1 MEQKRIS
8 AQDVADHAG
17 VSRTTVSF
25 VLNNTPGK
33 SISEDTRQRVLR
45 AASELGY
52 IPNEDARRLAMMRAS
67 SIGVFIGHSQYLY
80 SDVFISRVVEGMAQT
95 VNKHRIQLVIQ
106 PVGAADS
113 SYLELAR
120 QDEVEGIIL
129 INTRE
134 DDPALQEVVESGYPA
149 VSLDYLENWALP
161 QVYVDN
167 RGAAEEMVEFLI
179 RWGHR
184 EIAMITHAP
193 VAYSASK
200 RRLEG
205 YYDAMRKHGLEG
217 PKRWIHYG
225 DFSEASGYAAM
236 TSILNEPTV
245 PTAVFVGND
254 VVAYGATQAIK
265 DHGLQIPQDISIC
278 GFDDDYLSRYL
289 NPPLTTMALPASG
302 MGSAAVKV
310 LLEQLEGQRPA
321 PPKRVVLPT
330 HISIRNS
337 CCKIE
342 EMVRFSHSS

>member
-1 MEQKRIS
+1 MEQRKVS
-8 AQDVADHAG
+8 AQDVAQHAG

-33 SISEDTRQRVLR
+33 SISEDTRQRVLL

-52 IPNEDARRLAMMRAS
+52 IPNEDARRLAMMRTS

-95 VNKHRIQLVIQ
+95 VNKYRIQLVIQ
-106 PVGAADS
+106 PVSVADR
-113 SYLELAR
+113 SYLELAQ

-134 DDPALQEVVESGYPA
+134 DDPALNELIETGFPA
-149 VSLDYLENWALP
+149 VSIDYLENRKLS

-167 RGAAEEMVEFLI
+167 RGAAREMVEFLI

-184 EIAMITHAP
+184 DIGMITHAP
-193 VAYSASK
+193 TMFSASK

-205 YYDAMRKHGLEG
+205 YRDALAARGIRE
-217 PKRWIHYG
+217 REEWVQYG
-225 DFSEASGYAAM
+225 DFSEASGYEA
-236 TSILNEPTV
+236 TERILSGSAIPS
-245 PTAVFVGND
+245 AVFVGND
-254 VVAYGATQAIK
+254 VVAYGAIQAIK
-265 DHGLQIPQDISIC
+265 DRGLRIPDDISIC

-302 MGSAAVKV
+302 MGSKAVSV
-310 LLEQLEGQRPA
+310 LIEQLEPARPA
-321 PPKRVVLPT
+321 APCHVVLPT

-337 CCKIE
+337 CRKA
-342 EMVRFSHSS
+342 

>member
-45 AASELGY
+45 SASELGY

-106 PVGAADS
+106 PVGASDT

-167 RGAAEEMVEFLI
+167 RGAAYDMVALLI

-184 EIAMITHAP
+184 EIAMITHAS

-205 YYDAMRKHGLEG
+205 YYDAMRRHGLEVQE
-217 PKRWIHYG
+217 RWVQYG
-225 DFSEASGYAAM
+225 DFSEASGYEKM
-236 TSILNEPTV
+236 TSILSEPSI

-254 VVAYGATQAIK
+254 VVAYGAIQAIK
-265 DHGLQIPQDISIC
+265 DNGLQIPQDISIC

-310 LLEQLEGQRPA
+310 LLEQLGEQRPDR
-321 PPKRVVLPT
+321 PGRVVLPT

-342 EMVRFSHSS
+342 EMARFSHSS